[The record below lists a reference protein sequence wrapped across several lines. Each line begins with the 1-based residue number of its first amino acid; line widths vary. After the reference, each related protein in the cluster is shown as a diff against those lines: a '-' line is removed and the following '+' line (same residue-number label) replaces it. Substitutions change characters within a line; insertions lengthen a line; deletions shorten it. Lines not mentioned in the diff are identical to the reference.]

1 MRLSEFKK
9 SSVEIDPII
18 EEAKEAHNDDQF
30 PEGICNSAKQ
40 NIDYIKLLQ
49 LFGISMMN
57 NEELMKNF
65 IKYPSTQDKSRGEV
79 AHMKLS
85 IWDKLGIE
93 QKVIDQVLARL
104 LVSNWSVNSIAAK
117 YWVSVQAVQY
127 IIQSFNKDI
136 IREHKKNKGIKRKRM
151 NKITSKHI
159 DLVKEY
165 MKANSGK
172 LIKLNKLWM
181 HINQNTE
188 IEHLSIW
195 SMRYILNNKLDYS
208 YKKADVTHVQS
219 EKPEK
224 VRLLI
229 ESTVITKMLE
239 QQEYELIYFDEFSF
253 NTWKANFRNWVN
265 KGK

>member
-1 MRLSEFKK
+1 MKFSNFYSPLVSKSMRLSEFKK

-18 EEAKEAHNDDQF
+18 EEAKEAHSDDQF

-40 NIDYIKLLQ
+40 NIAYIKLLQ
-49 LFGISMMN
+49 LLGISMMN

-65 IKYPSTQDKSRGEV
+65 IKYPSTQDKSSGEV
-79 AHMKLS
+79 AHMKLP

-93 QKVIDQVLARL
+93 QKVIDQVLVRF
-104 LVSNWSVNSIAAK
+104 LVSNWSVNSIVVK
-117 YWVSVQAVQY
+117 YWVSAQAVQY

-136 IREHKKNKGIKRKRM
+136 ILERKKNKGTKRKRM

-181 HINQNTE
+181 QINQNTE
-188 IEHLSIW
+188 VEHLSIW
-195 SMRYILNNKLDYS
+195 SMRYILNNKLGYS
-208 YKKADVTHVQS
+208 YKKADVTNVQS

-224 VRLLI
+224 
-229 ESTVITKMLE
+229 
-239 QQEYELIYFDEFSF
+239 
-253 NTWKANFRNWVN
+253 
-265 KGK
+265 